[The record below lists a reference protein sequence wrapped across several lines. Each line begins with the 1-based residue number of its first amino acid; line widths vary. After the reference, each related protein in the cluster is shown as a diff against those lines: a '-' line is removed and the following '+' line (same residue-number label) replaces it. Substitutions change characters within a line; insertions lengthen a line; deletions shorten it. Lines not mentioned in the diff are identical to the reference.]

1 VHELFA
7 TREPAAQDPAAR
19 PTSPTPSLTSTTMA
33 PDTDRRENQR
43 EKRHRPIRAQTL
55 NPDKS
60 HGRPKDKHGLEA
72 HRRKRPTRL
81 RSPKKAPVPDD
92 RTLGPDPDGPSKTHF
107 HAATRKTRRT
117 SARSPKRSSAARRH
131 RGGIRSR
138 RPQRLAQG
146 WARIR
151 ARAHTAASGLGPRA
165 LIERSVGGR
174 VSGVPYTASV
184 LARHRRGFPQV
195 LADDE

>member
-107 HAATRKTRRT
+107 HAATSRSPSRRP
-117 SARSPKRSSAARRH
+117 ARSLCCADRSRCARVLCHEDDVGSEALADEKQVPSFRSVDLGPRQSAARWRRV
-131 RGGIRSR
+131 RGAPLVNLRVVRRREWGRELASR
-138 RPQRLAQG
+138 
-146 WARIR
+146 
-151 ARAHTAASGLGPRA
+151 
-165 LIERSVGGR
+165 
-174 VSGVPYTASV
+174 
-184 LARHRRGFPQV
+184 
-195 LADDE
+195 